1 MSSDDATG
9 QIKLNLE
16 LSHRVRRFDQ
26 VQLSITRKNATD
38 ESWVETKVVIGD
50 ESKLNETISD
60 KWTAIAS
67 LPEGCDLS

>member
-26 VQLSITRKNATD
+26 VQLSITRKNASD

-60 KWTAIAS
+60 KWAVVAS